1 MPDLLA
7 LPILFALGLLAWGLF
22 ALIRAPVPA
31 ILGPLIVIGGL
42 RIAQVPVPAAPELL
56 DPLVQVLLGIFI
68 GSKVTPDTVH
78 DIKNLFRPA
87 LVVSVWALALVF
99 VYGPFLSAVTWL
111 DPVTAVLSSSVGGLP
126 EMMVLSV
133 ETSADVAVV
142 VLMKIVRAL
151 VIITAF
157 PFIFQWYIRKQSRAD
172 QGLLGGAA
180 DGTGT
185 PGGAAAVASRAP
197 QQPIEARGAD
207 TSSPAGDRND
217 SDPALDD
224 DASWSRS
231 ERLNFERFV
240 RVSREA
246 FAFLT
251 TRPHEFLL
259 TFALAAA
266 GAFVLV
272 TLGVPAGLM
281 VGGMLG
287 VAIASAYGLPVRG
300 FPPRLFNLLLVA
312 LGIMVSQHFTPE
324 TGEML
329 AAGGVIWPLVLSTI
343 VVFVTGLLSA
353 WVIHRFAGWDLPLC
367 LLAGAPGGFTIM
379 TSLAVYYGYDPF
391 RVSMVHL
398 ARLLS
403 IKTVVPLV
411 FTFLV

>member
-7 LPILFALGLLAWGLF
+7 VPILFAVGFLAWGLF

-56 DPLVQVLLGIFI
+56 DPLVQVLLGVFI
-68 GSKVTPDTVH
+68 GSKVTPETVH
-78 DIKNLFRPA
+78 DIRNLFRPA
-87 LVVSVWALALVF
+87 LVVSIWALALVF
-99 VYGPFLSAVTWL
+99 VYGPVLSAVTWL

-133 ETSADVAVV
+133 ETGADVAVV

-157 PFIFQWYIRKQSRAD
+157 PFIFQWYVSRHGRSAI
-172 QGLLGGAA
+172 GES
-180 DGTGT
+180 
-185 PGGAAAVASRAP
+185 AAAETGSHHDRTGDTDVAA
-197 QQPIEARGAD
+197 
-207 TSSPAGDRND
+207 
-217 SDPALDD
+217 DD

-231 ERLNFERFV
+231 ERLNLDRFV
-240 RVSREA
+240 RGAREVFVSLA
-246 FAFLT
+246 
-251 TRPHEFLL
+251 TRPHELVL
-259 TFALAAA
+259 TGLLAAA
-266 GAFVLV
+266 GAFVLA

-281 VGGMLG
+281 VGAMLG
-287 VAIASAYGLPVRG
+287 VSIASAYGLPVRR

-329 AAGGVIWPLVLSTI
+329 AAGAVIGPLVLSTV

-411 FTFLV
+411 FTFLM

>member
-1 MPDLLA
+1 MPDILA
-7 LPILFALGLLAWGLF
+7 LPILFALGLLAWGMF

-31 ILGPLIVIGGL
+31 ILGPLIVIGGM
-42 RIAQVPVPAAPELL
+42 RIAQVPIPAGPDFL
-56 DPLVQVLLGIFI
+56 DPLVQILLGIFI

-87 LVVSVWALALVF
+87 LVVSIWALALVF
-99 VYGPFLSAVTWL
+99 AYGPVLSAVTWL

-133 ETSADVAVV
+133 ETGADVAVV

-157 PFIFQWYIRKQSRAD
+157 PFIFQWYVGRQQPSP
-172 QGLLGGAA
+172 GAA
-180 DGTGT
+180 D
-185 PGGAAAVASRAP
+185 ASAP
-197 QQPIEARGAD
+197 D
-207 TSSPAGDRND
+207 SDSSSGDPND
-217 SDPALDD
+217 SDPAVDD

-231 ERLNFERFV
+231 ERLNLTRFV
-240 RVSREA
+240 RVAREV
-246 FAFLT
+246 LT
-251 TRPHEFLL
+251 SLTRRPHELVL
-259 TFALAAA
+259 TGVLAAA

-281 VGGMLG
+281 VGAMLG

-398 ARLLS
+398 ARLLA